1 MLVLGPD
8 KGFRVRGTRVK
19 GRRQWLR
26 QRTTDRDRK
35 ESHRLAHTHSQE
47 RELRLGTRA
56 RRRVQT
62 RWVSTFTHT
71 HTQANT
77 LGFYTNTHIRKQWE
91 GKETVAEA
99 AHNGLGQEDKPQISD

>member
-1 MLVLGPD
+1 MLLVLGPD

-71 HTQANT
+71 YTGKHTGILHLHTHTQAM
-77 LGFYTNTHIRKQWE
+77 GRE
-91 GKETVAEA
+91 GDR
-99 AHNGLGQEDKPQISD
+99 G